1 MAHTIQLYRDRI
13 SVFDDIDLLIIM
25 SMIIETIKDPNNHN
39 IYACL
44 EESAADWEW
53 VIEAYGPGIIELGL
67 DQNLREQTMRDAFL
81 SVLRDVKTKLES
93 FGEWVPLEFING
105 LVMFALFARHDSGDP
120 RIVIS
125 QAQPAS
131 VLLKVVRDLEELIAG
146 QE

>member
-1 MAHTIQLYRDRI
+1 MARTIQLYRDRI

-25 SMIIETIKDPNNHN
+25 SMIIETIKDPKNHH

-53 VIEAYGPGIIELGL
+53 VIEGYGPGIIELGL
-67 DQNLREQTMRDAFL
+67 DQHLREQTMRDACL

-105 LVMFALFARHDSGDP
+105 LVMFALFARHPGP

-131 VLLKVVRDLEELIAG
+131 VLLKVVHDLEELIAG

>member
-1 MAHTIQLYRDRI
+1 MASTIQLYRDRI
-13 SVFDDIDLLIIM
+13 NVFNDIDLLILM
-25 SMIIETIKDPNNHN
+25 SMIIDTIRDTKNHH

-53 VIEAYGPGIIELGL
+53 VIEGYGPGIIQLGL
-67 DQNLREQTMRDAFL
+67 DQHLREQEMRDAFL
-81 SVLRDVKTKLES
+81 SVLRDVNTKLES

-105 LVMFALFARHDSGDP
+105 LVMFALFARHPGP

-131 VLLKVVRDLEELIAG
+131 VLLKVVRDL
-146 QE
+146 

>member
-67 DQNLREQTMRDAFL
+67 DQKIREQTVRDAFL

-93 FGEWVPLEFING
+93 FGEWVPLEFLNG
-105 LVMFALFARHDSGDP
+105 LVMFSLLALPSEDP

-125 QAQPAS
+125 LAQPACD
-131 VLLKVVRDLEELIAG
+131 LLKVVREIEELIGA
-146 QE
+146 

>member
-1 MAHTIQLYRDRI
+1 MARTIQLNRDRI
-13 SVFDDIDLLIIM
+13 SEFDDIDLLIVM
-25 SMIIETIKDPNNHN
+25 SMIIETIKDDPKNHH
-39 IYACL
+39 IYARL

-53 VIEAYGPGIIELGL
+53 VIEAYGPGIIRLGL
-67 DQNLREQTMRDAFL
+67 DQHLREQTMRDAFL

-105 LVMFALFARHDSGDP
+105 LVMLTLFARHPGP

-131 VLLKVVRDLEELIAG
+131 ALLKVVHDLEELIAG

>member
-1 MAHTIQLYRDRI
+1 MARTIQLYRDRI

-25 SMIIETIKDPNNHN
+25 SMIIETIKGPKNHH

-44 EESAADWEW
+44 AESAADWEW
-53 VIEAYGPGIIELGL
+53 VIEGYGPGIIRLGL
-67 DQNLREQTMRDAFL
+67 DQHLREQTMRDAFL

-105 LVMFALFARHDSGDP
+105 LVMLTLFARHPGP

-131 VLLKVVRDLEELIAG
+131 VLLKVVHDLEELIAG

>member
-67 DQNLREQTMRDAFL
+67 DQKIREQTVRDAFL

-93 FGEWVPLEFING
+93 FGEWVRLEFLNG
-105 LVMFALFARHDSGDP
+105 LVMFSLLALPSEDP

-125 QAQPAS
+125 LAQPAS
-131 VLLKVVRDLEELIAG
+131 DLLKVVRELEELVGA
-146 QE
+146 

>member
-1 MAHTIQLYRDRI
+1 MGRTIQLYRDRT

-25 SMIIETIKDPNNHN
+25 SMITETIKDPKNHH

-53 VIEAYGPGIIELGL
+53 VIEAYGPGIIQLGL
-67 DQNLREQTMRDAFL
+67 DQHLREQTMRDAFL

-93 FGEWVPLEFING
+93 FEKWVPLEFING
-105 LVMFALFARHDSGDP
+105 LVMFALFARHDSGNP

-131 VLLKVVRDLEELIAG
+131 VFLKVVHDLEELIAG

>member
-13 SVFDDIDLLIIM
+13 GVFDDIDLLIIM
-25 SMIIETIKDPNNHN
+25 SMIIETIKDPKNHH
-39 IYACL
+39 IYACI
-44 EESAADWEW
+44 EQSAADWEW
-53 VIEAYGPGIIELGL
+53 VIEGYGPGIIQLGL
-67 DQNLREQTMRDAFL
+67 DQKLREQTVRDAFL
-81 SVLRDVKTKLES
+81 SVLRDVKTKLEL

-105 LVMFALFARHDSGDP
+105 LVMFSLLAKHPG

-131 VLLKVVRDLEELIAG
+131 VFLKVVHDLEGLIAG

>member
-1 MAHTIQLYRDRI
+1 MGRTIQLYRDRT
-13 SVFDDIDLLIIM
+13 SVFDGIDLLIIM
-25 SMIIETIKDPNNHN
+25 SMITETIKDPKNHH

-67 DQNLREQTMRDAFL
+67 DQHLREQKMRDALL
-81 SVLRDVKTKLES
+81 SVLRDGKTKLES

-105 LVMFALFARHDSGDP
+105 FVMFALFARHPGP

-131 VLLKVVRDLEELIAG
+131 VLLKVVHDLEELIAG